1 MRCLPITK
9 TNISLLS
16 VAKTTTVTEKMAKIT
31 NIKIAEILFLTLQ
44 YRKMVQKAPTKLFA
58 SQKKQF

>member
-9 TNISLLS
+9 TNI
-16 VAKTTTVTEKMAKIT
+16 VKTIILTEKMAKIT
-31 NIKIAEILFLTLQ
+31 HIKITEIQFLALQ
-44 YRKMVQKAPTKLFA
+44 YHKMVQKAPTKFFA